1 MAGALAPVPEPSPLP
16 TPRGGPVL
24 GRARLPSDPRALTQ
38 PEGPLALVVDDDP
51 DARLL
56 LGQLIAE
63 EGCRVVGADSGIEA
77 LRLARE
83 LSPAIIFL
91 DLRLPKISGFDVLR
105 ILRAD
110 EVLHDTPVIIVSV
123 VGKESHP
130 SLAGAAENLDKPV
143 SRRQGV
149 HVRDRGPPGGV
160 R

>member
-1 MAGALAPVPEPSPLP
+1 MDALL
-16 TPRGGPVL
+16 
-24 GRARLPSDPRALTQ
+24 
-38 PEGPLALVVDDDP
+38 VDDDP

-63 EGCRVVGADSGIEA
+63 EGCRVVCADSGIDG
-77 LRLARE
+77 LSLARE
-83 LSPAIIFL
+83 LMPAIIFL

-110 EVLHDTPVIIVSV
+110 EALRDTPVIIVSV

-130 SLAGAAENLDKPV
+130 SLAGAAEILDKPV
-143 SRRQGV
+143 SREQVV
-149 HVRDRGPPGGV
+149 HVLERWIPGWV